1 MLLAMLVYWAL
12 SLVFRRARAIF
23 WSSFLRFTVIAS
35 SAYVSFS
42 LGANDIGNAIGPLL
56 NKFPDDAV
64 LLAILGGTAM
74 AAGALTFGRRV
85 TETVGRRI
93 TPLDY
98 SGALAAQLS
107 AAFGVHMFSVL
118 GIPVSTSQA
127 VVGAV
132 IGIGLTKGVKAVS
145 TRKVV
150 TIVIGWVLTPLCAAV
165 FAASVFRLLDLLMV
179 QGA

>member
-1 MLLAMLVYWAL
+1 MAMVIYWVLTLAL
-12 SLVFRRARAIF
+12 RRARAIF
-23 WSSFLRFTVIAS
+23 WSNFLRFTVIAS

-56 NKFPDDAV
+56 NKFPDSSV
-64 LLAILGGTAM
+64 LLAVLGGTAM

-85 TETVGRRI
+85 TETVGRSI

-98 SGALAAQLS
+98 SGALAAQL
-107 AAFGVHMFSVL
+107 AAGFGVHMFSVL

-132 IGIGLTKGVKAVS
+132 IGIGLTKGTKAVS
-145 TRKVV
+145 AGKVV
-150 TIVIGWVLTPLCAAV
+150 AIVIGWVLTPLCAAV
-165 FAASVFRLLDLLMV
+165 FAAGVFRLLDLVMT